1 MKSKQINPQ
10 RRSLLRAAT
19 VSAAGLGVAGC
30 AATGTRTGAAGADA
44 TGDAW
49 ARAQG
54 IIDQF
59 RTPLAFRKQDFVI
72 TAYGAAPCKT
82 VMVNGYVAHHEP
94 GQVSTPAAGAP
105 DCYMAIRDAIA
116 ACSAAGG
123 GRVVIPAGNWLVKG
137 PIVLK
142 SNVNVHLARGAHVY
156 FSNDPEDFAKYGDYD
171 CGPNG
176 KLVISRWQSN
186 DCLNY
191 SPLVYAY
198 NQTNIALT
206 GEDWTSILDGQG
218 GVPQANGDTWWD
230 WKGKRKPGPN
240 QNQAQTVVNPRTP
253 SSIKAIVPDLTPAQ
267 VALLEGTSDRW
278 RTDEV
283 FLPTLSEAGVPT
295 ARRVFGRGHW
305 LRPCMVE
312 LIGCTNVLLQGYEI
326 HQSPFWVH
334 HPVNCNKLEFRNVHM
349 DSMGPNSDGFDPDAC
364 NTVLVDGCTFNNGDD
379 CIAIKA
385 GKNRDTQFGPTQNV
399 VIQNCVMNSGH
410 GGVTLGSEMSGG
422 IQHVYAQ
429 NIEFR
434 NANWATDPLNTA
446 IRMKTNMNR
455 GGFLRHFYVR
465 NVTMPNGVNLKPG
478 YYKPLPG
485 SPIPQKTVGSSSGA
499 VVTIDC
505 DYDPNA
511 DNVRTRPPVVENVHI
526 SGVKV
531 GNVKTKDG
539 AFSCFQAVLLLG
551 PVAFDYNGDKPAEIL
566 PIRDVTI
573 TDCDF
578 GTPVNGAQPW
588 YTYNVKNVKLTN
600 VTIGG
605 KVYNTTLST

>member
-1 MKSKQINPQ
+1 MKLKQMNPQ
-10 RRSLLRAAT
+10 RRTLLRAAS
-19 VSAAGLGVAGC
+19 VSAAGLTMGAC
-30 AATGTRTGAAGADA
+30 ALPRSGDSAAAGDP
-44 TGDAW
+44 W
-49 ARAQG
+49 ARAQR
-54 IIDQF
+54 IVDQF
-59 RTPLAFRKQDFVI
+59 KTPIAFRKQDFVI
-72 TAYGAAPCKT
+72 TAYGAAPCRAI
-82 VMVNGYVAHHEP
+82 MVKGYVEHHEE
-94 GQVSTPAAGAP
+94 GQVSTPAPGSP
-105 DCYMAIRDAIA
+105 DCYAAIAAAIA

-142 SNVNVHLARGAHVY
+142 SNVNVHLAKGAHVY
-156 FSNDPEDFAKYGDYD
+156 FSNNPDDFAKYGDYD

-240 QNQAQTVVNPRTP
+240 EQQAQTIANPLNPT
-253 SSIKAIVPDLTPAQ
+253 SIRAVAPNLSAAQ
-267 VALLEGTSDRW
+267 VALMEGKDDKW
-278 RTDEV
+278 RTDEAY
-283 FLPTLSEAGVPT
+283 LPTLSEAGVPVGK
-295 ARRVFGRGHW
+295 RVFGRGHY

-312 LIGCTNVLLQGYEI
+312 FIGCTNILLQGYQLN
-326 HQSPFWVH
+326 QSPFWQH
-334 HPVNCNKLEFRNVHM
+334 HPVNCRKLEIRGVHM
-349 DSMGPNSDGFDPDAC
+349 DSMGPNSDGFDPEAC
-364 NTVLVDGCTFNNGDD
+364 DTVLVDGCTFNSGDD

-385 GKNRDTQFGPTQNV
+385 GKNLDTQFGPTQNV
-399 VIQNCVMNSGH
+399 VIQNSIMNSGH

-434 NANWATDPLNTA
+434 NTHWATNPLNTA

-465 NVTMPNGVNLKPG
+465 NVSMPNGVSLKPQ
-478 YYKPLPG
+478 YYTPLPG
-485 SPIPQKTVGSSSGA
+485 SPIPPKSVGSSAGA

-505 DYDPNA
+505 DYAPTA
-511 DNVRTRPPVVENVHI
+511 DNVRIRPPVVEHVHI

-531 GNVKTKDG
+531 GNVKTRDG
-539 AFSCFQAVLLLG
+539 VFSCYQALLLLG
-551 PVAFDYNGDKPAEIL
+551 PVAYDYNGDKPAEIL

-578 GTPVNGAQPW
+578 GTPVNAAQPW
-588 YTYNVKNVKLTN
+588 YLYNVRNVKLTN

-605 KVYNTTLST
+605 KVHNTTLSA